1 MMPANYPEPGMP
13 LTIPNLLT
21 SFRIVAIPLVVLIY
35 YLPGAWAGQAS
46 GLLFGLAAVT
56 DWFDGFLARRL
67 GQTSKF
73 GEFLDPIADKLLVST
88 ALIVVLQNDPKLY
101 LAVIA
106 AIVIGREIAV
116 SALREWMSELGSRAA
131 VKVTYFARWKTALQM
146 FGIAFM
152 LYRTP
157 SFGVP
162 VYAIGQLLL
171 AAAAALTLWSMVEYL
186 KAAWPVIVG
195 ES

>member
-1 MMPANYPEPGMP
+1 MP

-21 SFRIVAIPLVVLIY
+21 SLRIGAIPLVVLIY
-35 YLPGAWAGQAS
+35 YLPGAWSGQAA

-56 DWFDGFLARRL
+56 DWFDGFLARKL

-88 ALIVVLQNDPKLY
+88 SLIVLLQSDPKIY
-101 LAVIA
+101 LAIVA
-106 AIVIGREIAV
+106 AIIIGREVAV
-116 SALREWMSELGSRAA
+116 SALREWMSELGSRAT
-131 VKVTYFARWKTALQM
+131 VKVTYFAKWKTALQM
-146 FGIAFM
+146 FGIGFM

-162 VYAIGQLLL
+162 VYSIGQLLL
-171 AAAAALTLWSMVEYL
+171 AVAAGLTLWSMVEYL
-186 KAAWPVIVG
+186 KASWPIITG
-195 ES
+195 ND